1 MQINLSRHG
10 NIYGPLPIGH
20 HSNFKISTNFWLTYN
35 ERKNKFMKYK
45 EGWLSAASIVFV
57 RNFLLLLLLLLLFFY
72 IFFFF
77 FWWERSSKETW
88 PFRKEKKK
96 SCQSSSIVILTIPTH
111 IEGSFAWWLKKT
123 YYFRLLSYLIQS

>member
-45 EGWLSAASIVFV
+45 DDSLQLA
-57 RNFLLLLLLLLLFFY
+57 L
-72 IFFFF
+72 
-77 FWWERSSKETW
+77 SSKET
-88 PFRKEKKK
+88 FFFFSFFCEKDLRKKLDLGEKRKKK
-96 SCQSSSIVILTIPTH
+96 KGCQSSSIVILTIPTH
-111 IEGSFAWWLKKT
+111 IEGSFAWWLKKPII
-123 YYFRLLSYLIQS
+123 FAC